1 MTDSVKKIC
10 VLPGDGIG
18 PEIVASALAVLRQV
32 AASAGFAI
40 ELHEEAIGGAAIDAF
55 NNPLPDAT
63 LRRSQ
68 ESDAVLLGAVG
79 GPRWD
84 PNPPEL
90 KPETGLLAIRKAL
103 GLYGNLRPVKM
114 LPMLVDC
121 STLKAEVVSG
131 VDFVV
136 VRELTG
142 GLYFGKPRGIESRD
156 GEPGG
161 EVGFNNMVYSRF
173 EIERIARKAFELA
186 RLRRR
191 KVTSIDKAN
200 VLEVCQLWRKVVT
213 EVSRE
218 YPDVELEHILVD
230 NCAMQMVLRPTR
242 FDVLLTEN
250 MFGDILS
257 DIGGVLT
264 GSIGTLPSASVGD
277 GPALYEPIHGSAPDI
292 AGKDIANP
300 IGTINSVAM
309 MFEHSFNRPDLARR
323 INDAVCRVLEE
334 GYRTADVAKPGTRTI
349 GTKEFTA
356 RIQEKLG

>member
-1 MTDSVKKIC
+1 MSVKKIC

-18 PEIVASALAVLRQV
+18 SEIVASALAVLKQV
-32 AASAGFAI
+32 ADGAGFSI
-40 ELHEEAIGGAAIDAF
+40 ELYEEAIGGAAIDAF
-55 NNPLPDAT
+55 NNPLPEQT
-63 LRRSQ
+63 LRRCQ
-68 ESDAVLLGAVG
+68 ASDAVLLGAVG
-79 GPRWD
+79 GEKWD
-84 PNPPEL
+84 HNPPEL
-90 KPETGLLAIRKAL
+90 KPETGLLALRKAL

-114 LPMLVDC
+114 QPALIHC
-121 STLKAEVVSG
+121 STLRPEIVSG

-142 GLYFGKPRGIESRD
+142 GLYFGTPRGIS
-156 GEPGG
+156 GEPGK
-161 EVGFNNMVYSRF
+161 ETGFNNMVYQRY
-173 EIERIARKAFELA
+173 EIERVARKAFDLA

-191 KVTSIDKAN
+191 KVASVDKAN

-213 EVSRE
+213 EVAEE
-218 YPDVELEHILVD
+218 YPDVELNHVLVD
-230 NCAMQMVLRPTR
+230 NCAMQMVLRPSQ

-292 AGKDIANP
+292 AGKNMANP
-300 IGTINSVAM
+300 VGTINSVAM
-309 MFEHSFNRPDLARR
+309 MFEYSFGRPDLAKQ
-323 INDAVCRVLEE
+323 INDAVSQVLE
-334 GYRTADVAKPGTRTI
+334 GGCRTADIARDVTCAV

-356 RIQEKLG
+356 RIQEAIVSAS